1 MIRNLVALFFE
12 RLNDKPSINQIFQR
26 QFSGFLELVSQLL
39 TSVLRA
45 QQFFPWRRQ
54 NAHLRV
60 RDHVAIHDRS
70 DAVNDLRLLGERSA
84 TNGGQGQPKN
94 RQQGDGKQTHHVS
107 HSFVISSGIS
117 LRCCSILAPTKRGN
131 LPATSIKSPP
141 RVNISLRSR
150 TSTRLTPDPAAASLI
165 SMSANRLSTPRGNGP
180 KRSRQSRRKRSNC
193 SYAVISAIS
202 RYARI
207 RSAG

>member
-12 RLNDKPSINQIFQR
+12 RLNDKPSINQVFQR
-26 QFSGFLELVSQLL
+26 QFSGFLQLVSQLL
-39 TSVLRA
+39 AGVLRA

-84 TNGGQGQPKN
+84 TNGRQGQPKN

-107 HSFVISSGIS
+107 HSFVISSRIS

-150 TSTRLTPDPAAASLI
+150 TSTRLTPDFAAASFI
-165 SMSANRLSTPRGNGP
+165 SARRNKLSTAGGNDP
-180 KRSRQSRRKRSNC
+180 NRSRQSRRKRSNWFRT
-193 SYAVISAIS
+193 AISAMS
-202 RYARI
+202 R
-207 RSAG
+207 